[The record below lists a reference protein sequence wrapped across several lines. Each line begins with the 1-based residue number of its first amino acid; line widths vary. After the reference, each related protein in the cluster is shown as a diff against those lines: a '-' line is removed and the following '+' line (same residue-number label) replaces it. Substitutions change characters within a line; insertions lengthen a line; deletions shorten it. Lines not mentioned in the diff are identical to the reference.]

1 MDDAFLDLLRL
12 LLWYASVFIVLGVAD
27 TLLAAAA
34 YRLNLGAAES
44 PMERRDFWQ
53 RSLLAGFALAAYAI
67 AAAFFSLVLVGRTA
81 YMTYGIFMLPYP
93 VLAVYL
99 YNWAYALDDLLEGF
113 KLFLIHHLPPL
124 LILLACF
131 VFFLKVESFVR
142 FVLPY

>member
-1 MDDAFLDLLRL
+1 MDALLDLLRL
-12 LLWYASVFIVLGVAD
+12 LLWYLSVFIVLGVVD
-27 TLLAAAA
+27 TLLAAGA
-34 YRLNLGAAES
+34 YRLNLGAAEFT
-44 PMERRDFWQ
+44 METREFWQ
-53 RSLLAGFALAAYAI
+53 RSLLAGFALAGYTI
-67 AAAFFSLVLVGRTA
+67 AAAFFSLVLIGRTY
-81 YMTYGIFMLPYP
+81 YMTFGILMLPYP

-113 KLFLIHHLPPL
+113 KIFLIHHLPPL